1 MTTELIKLR
10 KILSANMKKYR
21 KILGLSQEKLA
32 EATGLAS
39 QTVNDIEGCR
49 TWVSDKTIIKLA
61 KALKIEVF
69 QLLVPNN
76 EAEKLYPVPL
86 PGDILLSLQE
96 SIKQNVDDQFGK
108 IIKSGAVQCTKTL
121 LAN

>member
-1 MTTELIKLR
+1 MTTEMIKLR
-10 KILSANMKKYR
+10 KILSVNLKKYR
-21 KILGLSQEKLA
+21 KISGISQEKLA
-32 EATGLAS
+32 EAAELAS

-49 TWVSDKTIIKLA
+49 TWISDKTIIKLA

-69 QLLVPNN
+69 QLLVPNS

-96 SIKQNVDDQFGK
+96 TIKRNVDEEFDK
-108 IIKSGAVQCTKTL
+108 IIKSGAVQCDKPPH
-121 LAN
+121 